1 MRQYATQSPTRALN
15 RFVALPVGIG
25 LLFVGTSCSRKTD
38 QTKEAAPDSMAAMKG
53 MTMDTAKRSTAPDT
67 TSITLT
73 AAQIEHG
80 KIQWA
85 PASLGQS
92 ATSAAIPG
100 TIIPNEN
107 RTARLSAPAEG
118 RVTTVRVQ
126 PGDRVSHGQILVSL
140 LGPGAGSAQSD
151 VSKAASQVVAM
162 RAQASYARAARN
174 RAERLLTLKAIPRQ
188 DYERAISDD
197 ESAQASLS
205 QALAE
210 QRRAVSSAEQLGAG
224 ASATGEMVLRSPLSG
239 VVLTRDAQP
248 GAVVAAGT
256 QLVSVTD
263 PGSLWLQV
271 NAPEKLAS
279 LFRVGG
285 MLHFSVPAYPAD
297 RFDARVTAVGA
308 ALDPNSRTLLVR
320 ATILNGNQKLK
331 PEMLASV
338 SVEGDGSSTVP
349 VIPDDAIQLFDG
361 RPALF
366 IAKPNSAGGATFV
379 RRFVEIGSRT
389 GSTVAVTRGL
399 SAGELIVTAGAFSV
413 KAELQKGS
421 MPAME
426 M

>member
-1 MRQYATQSPTRALN
+1 MRQDTMHSPANSLTRLAAVSAG
-15 RFVALPVGIG
+15 VAL
-25 LLFVGTSCSRKTD
+25 LLAGTGCSRKAD
-38 QTKEAAPDSMAAMKG
+38 ETKVTASDTVSGMKG
-53 MTMDTAKRSTAPDT
+53 MAMGTGARPTASDSN
-67 TSITLT
+67 SITLT

-80 KIQWA
+80 KIQWT
-85 PASLGQS
+85 PAAIGQS
-92 ATSAAIPG
+92 STSAVIPG

-118 RVTTVRVQ
+118 RITTVRVQ
-126 PGDRVSHGQILVSL
+126 PGDRVGRGQVLVSL

-162 RAQASYARAARN
+162 RAQAGYARAARD

-188 DYERAISDD
+188 DYERAIADD
-197 ESAQASLS
+197 ESAQASLA

-210 QRRAVSSAEQLGAG
+210 QRRAISSAEQLGAG
-224 ASATGEMVLRSPLSG
+224 GSVSGEMVLRSPLSG
-239 VVLTRDAQP
+239 VVLTREAQP

-263 PGSLWLQV
+263 PSSLWLQV

-285 MLHFSVPAYPAD
+285 ILHFSVPAYPAD

-308 ALDPNSRTLLVR
+308 ALDPSSRTLLVR

-361 RPALF
+361 RPAVFLVR
-366 IAKPNSAGGATFV
+366 PSSAGGATFV

-399 SAGELIVTAGAFSV
+399 SAGELIVTTGAFSV

-421 MPAME
+421 MPPMD

>member
-1 MRQYATQSPTRALN
+1 MRQDTTHPAAIALN
-15 RFVALPVGIG
+15 RIVSVSVAIT
-25 LLFVGTSCSRKTD
+25 LLLAGVSCSRKTD
-38 QTKEAAPDSMAAMKG
+38 QRKETTSDSMATMKG
-53 MTMDTAKRSTAPDT
+53 MAMDTPAKTTASDSS
-67 TSITLT
+67 SITFT

-80 KIQWA
+80 KIQWVA
-85 PASLGQS
+85 AALGQS
-92 ATSAAIPG
+92 STAAVIPG

-118 RVTTVRVQ
+118 RVTAVRVQ
-126 PGDRVSHGQILVSL
+126 PGDRVGRGQVLVIL

-162 RAQASYARAARN
+162 RAQAGYARAARN

-188 DYERAISDD
+188 DYERAIADD

-210 QRRAVSSAEQLGAG
+210 QRRAISSAEQLGAG
-224 ASATGEMVLRSPLSG
+224 TSATGEMVLRSPLSG
-239 VVLTRDAQP
+239 VVLTRNAQP
-248 GAVVAAGT
+248 GAVVSAGT

-263 PGSLWLQV
+263 PSSLWLQV
-271 NAPEKLAS
+271 NSPEKLAS
-279 LFRVGG
+279 LFRVGEV
-285 MLHFSVPAYPAD
+285 LHFSVPAYPAE

-308 ALDPNSRTLLVR
+308 ALDPDSRTLLVR

-338 SVEGDGSSTVP
+338 SVEAEGGSTVP
-349 VIPDDAIQLFDG
+349 VVPDGAIQLFDG

-379 RRFVEIGSRT
+379 RRFVEIGSRA
-389 GSTVAVTRGL
+389 GLTVAVTRGL
-399 SAGELIVTAGAFSV
+399 APGELIVAVGAFSV
-413 KAELQKGS
+413 KAELQKRS

>member
-1 MRQYATQSPTRALN
+1 MRHAIQSPSRAFH
-15 RFVALPVGIG
+15 RRAAAIMGTV
-25 LLFVGTSCSRKTD
+25 LLILGTSCSRKSD
-38 QTKEAAPDSMAAMKG
+38 QTKEASTDSMAAMKG
-53 MTMDTAKRSTAPDT
+53 MTTDAATRSAAPDT
-67 TSITLT
+67 GSITLT
-73 AAQIEHG
+73 AAQIQHG

-85 PASLGQS
+85 PVALGQS
-92 ATSAAIPG
+92 ATSAVIPG

-107 RTARLSAPAEG
+107 RTARLSAPSEG

-126 PGDRVSHGQILVSL
+126 PGDRVGRGQVLVSL

-162 RAQASYARAARN
+162 RAQAAYARAARN
-174 RAERLLTLKAIPRQ
+174 RAERLLSLKAIPRQ
-188 DYERAISDD
+188 DYERAIADD
-197 ESAQASLS
+197 ESAQAALS

-224 ASATGEMVLRSPLSG
+224 GSATGEMVLRSPLSG
-239 VVLTRDAQP
+239 VVLTREAQP
-248 GAVVAAGT
+248 GSVVAAGT

-263 PGSLWLQV
+263 PSSLWLQV

-285 MLHFSVPAYPAD
+285 ILHFSVPAYPAD

-308 ALDPNSRTLLVR
+308 ALDANSRTLLVR

-361 RPALF
+361 RPAVF
-366 IAKPNSAGGATFV
+366 VVRPGSAGGAIFV

-389 GSTVAVTRGL
+389 GSTVAVIRGL
-399 SAGELIVTAGAFSV
+399 SASELVVTTGAFSV
-413 KAELQKGS
+413 KGELQKGS
-421 MPAME
+421 MPAMD

>member
-1 MRQYATQSPTRALN
+1 MRQDNTHSPTRTLN
-15 RFVALPVGIG
+15 RFAAASTGIALLIAGA
-25 LLFVGTSCSRKTD
+25 SCSRKTD
-38 QTKEAAPDSMAAMKG
+38 QTKKVVSDSMAAMKG
-53 MTMDTAKRSTAPDT
+53 MPMDTAAKSGAPDT
-67 TSITLT
+67 SSITLN

-85 PASLGQS
+85 AAALGQS
-92 ATSAAIPG
+92 STSAVIPG

-126 PGDRVSHGQILVSL
+126 PGDRVGRGQVLVSL

-162 RAQASYARAARN
+162 RAQAGYARAARN

-188 DYERAISDD
+188 DYERAIADD

-210 QRRAVSSAEQLGAG
+210 QRRAISSAEQLGAG

-239 VVLTRDAQP
+239 VVLTRNAQP

-263 PGSLWLQV
+263 PSSLWLQV

-279 LFRVGG
+279 LFRIGG
-285 MLHFSVPAYPAD
+285 ILHFAVPAYPAD

-308 ALDPNSRTLLVR
+308 ALDPDSRTLLVR

-338 SVEGDGSSTVP
+338 SVEGEGASTVL
-349 VIPDDAIQLFDG
+349 VVPDGAIQLFDG

-366 IAKPNSAGGATFV
+366 IAKPNSAGGATFL

-389 GSTVAVTRGL
+389 GSMVGVTRGL
-399 SAGELIVTAGAFSV
+399 VAGELVVTVGAFSV
-413 KAELQKGS
+413 KAELQKRS

>member
-1 MRQYATQSPTRALN
+1 MRQDTMHSPANSLTRLAA
-15 RFVALPVGIG
+15 VSVGIA
-25 LLFVGTSCSRKTD
+25 LRLAGTGCSRKPD
-38 QTKEAAPDSMAAMKG
+38 ETKVTASDSVSRMKG
-53 MTMDTAKRSTAPDT
+53 MAMDTAARPTASDSN
-67 TSITLT
+67 SITLT

-80 KIQWA
+80 KIQWT
-85 PASLGQS
+85 PAALGQS
-92 ATSAAIPG
+92 STSAVIPG

-118 RVTTVRVQ
+118 RVTAVRVQ
-126 PGDRVSHGQILVSL
+126 PGDRVGRGQVLVSL

-162 RAQASYARAARN
+162 RAQAGYARAARN

-188 DYERAISDD
+188 DYERAIADA
-197 ESAQASLS
+197 ESAQASLA

-224 ASATGEMVLRSPLSG
+224 GSVSGEMVLRSPLSG
-239 VVLTRDAQP
+239 VVLTREAQP

-256 QLVSVTD
+256 QEVSVTD
-263 PGSLWLQV
+263 PSSLWLQV

-285 MLHFSVPAYPAD
+285 ILHFSVPAYPAD

-308 ALDPNSRTLLVR
+308 ALDPNSRTLLIR
-320 ATILNGNQKLK
+320 ATILSGNQKLK

-338 SVEGDGSSTVP
+338 TVEGEGASTVP
-349 VIPDDAIQLFDG
+349 VIPDGAIQLFDG
-361 RPALF
+361 RAALF
-366 IAKPNSAGGATFV
+366 IAKPNSAGGASFL

>member
-1 MRQYATQSPTRALN
+1 MRHVTIRPAVYALN
-15 RFVALPVGIG
+15 RFGAVAAVGV
-25 LLFVGTSCSRKTD
+25 LLLAGTSCSGKTD
-38 QTKEAAPDSMAAMKG
+38 QVTKTTADSSAAMQG
-53 MTMDTAKRSTAPDT
+53 MAMDTAAKTATAD
-67 TSITLT
+67 SSSLTLN

-80 KIQWA
+80 KIKWA
-85 PASLGQS
+85 PAALGQS
-92 ATSAAIPG
+92 STSTVIPG

-126 PGDRVSHGQILVSL
+126 PGDRVGRGQILVSL
-140 LGPGAGSAQSD
+140 VGPGAGSAQSD

-162 RAQASYARAARN
+162 RAQAGYARAARN

-188 DYERAISDD
+188 DYERAIADD
-197 ESAQASLS
+197 ESAEASLS

-210 QRRAVSSAEQLGAG
+210 QRRAISSAEQLGAG

-239 VVLTRDAQP
+239 VVLSRNAQP

-263 PGSLWLQV
+263 PSSLWLQV

-279 LFRVGG
+279 LFRVAGI
-285 MLHFSVPAYPAD
+285 LHFSVPAYPAD

-308 ALDPNSRTLLVR
+308 ALDPDSRTLLVR

-338 SVEGDGSSTVP
+338 SVEGEASSTAPVVP
-349 VIPDDAIQLFDG
+349 DGAIQLFDG
-361 RPALF
+361 RPAVF
-366 IAKPNSAGGATFV
+366 IVKPNSSRGATFV
-379 RRFVEIGSRT
+379 RRFVDIGSRI
-389 GSTVAVTRGL
+389 GSTVGVTRGL
-399 SAGELIVTAGAFSV
+399 AAGELVVTDGAFSV

-421 MPAME
+421 MPAMD

>member
-1 MRQYATQSPTRALN
+1 MREDTTQRLFKAYNRLAVVLVATAL
-15 RFVALPVGIG
+15 VLT
-25 LLFVGTSCSRKTD
+25 GTHCSRGTD
-38 QTKEAAPDSMAAMKG
+38 QTKEAASDSMSAMKG
-53 MTMDTAKRSTAPDT
+53 ITMDTATRSTAPDT
-67 TSITLT
+67 NSITLT

-85 PASLGQS
+85 LAALGQAS
-92 ATSAAIPG
+92 TSAVIPG

-126 PGDRVSHGQILVSL
+126 PGDRVGRGQVLVSL

-162 RAQASYARAARN
+162 RAQAGYARAARN

-188 DYERAISDD
+188 DYERAIADD

-210 QRRAVSSAEQLGAG
+210 QRRAISSAEQLGAG
-224 ASATGEMVLRSPLSG
+224 SSAAGEMVLRSPLSG
-239 VVLTRDAQP
+239 VVLSRDAQP

-256 QLVSVTD
+256 QLISVTD
-263 PGSLWLQV
+263 PSSLWLQV

-279 LFRVGG
+279 LFRIGG
-285 MLHFSVPAYPAD
+285 VLHFSVPAYPAD
-297 RFDARVTAVGA
+297 RFDARITAVGA

-320 ATILNGNQKLK
+320 ATVLNGNQRLK

-338 SVEGDGSSTVP
+338 SAEGEGASTVP
-349 VIPDDAIQLFDG
+349 VVPDGAIQLFDG
-361 RPALF
+361 RPTVF
-366 IAKPNSAGGATFV
+366 IVKPNQSGGATFV
-379 RRFVEIGSRT
+379 RRSVEIGSRT

-399 SAGELIVTAGAFSV
+399 APGELVVTVGAFSV
-413 KAELQKGS
+413 KAELEKGS
-421 MPAME
+421 MPDME

>member
-1 MRQYATQSPTRALN
+1 MRKDTTHRLIEARN
-15 RFVALPVGIG
+15 RVPSFSVAIV
-25 LLFVGTSCSRKTD
+25 LLLAGTGCSRKTD
-38 QTKEAAPDSMAAMKG
+38 QTREAAADSASAMKG
-53 MTMDTAKRSTAPDT
+53 MTMDPDAQTTARDSS
-67 TSITLT
+67 SITLT
-73 AAQIEHG
+73 AAQIGHG

-85 PASLGQS
+85 PAALGRS
-92 ATSAAIPG
+92 STSAVIPG

-126 PGDRVSHGQILVSL
+126 PGDRVGRGQALVSL

-162 RAQASYARAARN
+162 RAQASYARSARN

-188 DYERAISDD
+188 DYERAIADD

-224 ASATGEMVLRSPLSG
+224 ASASGEMVLRSPLSG
-239 VVLTRDAQP
+239 VVLARDAQP

-263 PGSLWLQV
+263 PTSLWLQV
-271 NAPEKLAS
+271 SAPEKLAP
-279 LFRVGG
+279 LFRIGG
-285 MLHFSVPAYPAD
+285 ILHFSVPAYPAD
-297 RFDARVTAVGA
+297 KFDARVTAVGA
-308 ALDPNSRTLLVR
+308 ALDPTSRTLLVR
-320 ATILNGNQKLK
+320 ATVLNGNQKLK

-338 SVEGDGSSTVP
+338 SVEGDGSTAVP
-349 VIPDDAIQLFDG
+349 FVPDGAIQLVEG
-361 RPALF
+361 RPVVF
-366 IAKPNSAGGATFV
+366 IAKPNTAGGATFT
-379 RRFVEIGSRT
+379 RRSVEIGSRT
-389 GSTVAVTRGL
+389 GSTVAVTSGL
-399 SAGELIVTAGAFSV
+399 APGELVVTIGAFSV
-413 KAELQKGS
+413 KAELQKRS

>member
-1 MRQYATQSPTRALN
+1 MRQNPTHSPTRVLN
-15 RFVALPVGIG
+15 RFVTVSVFIAS
-25 LLFVGTSCSRKTD
+25 LFVGTGCSRKTD
-38 QTKEAAPDSMAAMKG
+38 QTKETASDSTTAMKG
-53 MTMDTAKRSTAPDT
+53 MTMDTAARPNAPDT
-67 TSITLT
+67 SSITLT

-85 PASLGQS
+85 PAALGQS
-92 ATSAAIPG
+92 ANSAVIPG

-126 PGDRVSHGQILVSL
+126 PGDRVGRGQVLVSL

-188 DYERAISDD
+188 DYERAIADD

-224 ASATGEMVLRSPLSG
+224 ASASGEMVLRSPLSG
-239 VVLTRDAQP
+239 VVLTREAQP

-263 PGSLWLQV
+263 PSSLWLQV

-285 MLHFSVPAYPAD
+285 ILHFSVSAYPAD
-297 RFDARVTAVGA
+297 KFDARVTAVGA

-338 SVEGDGSSTVP
+338 TVEGEGASTVP
-349 VIPDDAIQLFDG
+349 VIPDGAIQLFDG
-361 RPALF
+361 RPAVF
-366 IAKPNSAGGATFV
+366 IAKPNSTGGATFV

-399 SAGELIVTAGAFSV
+399 SPGELIVTAGAFSV

-421 MPAME
+421 MPAMD

>member
-1 MRQYATQSPTRALN
+1 MKRLITHPLIEGRN
-15 RFVALPVGIG
+15 RFTPISIAAALIVAAA
-25 LLFVGTSCSRKTD
+25 SCDRKPD
-38 QTKEAAPDSMAAMKG
+38 QTKVATSDSMAAMKG
-53 MTMDTAKRSTAPDT
+53 TATDRT
-67 TSITLT
+67 TQASPTDSNSITLT

-85 PASLGQS
+85 PAELGQS
-92 ATSAAIPG
+92 SASAVIPG

-126 PGDRVSHGQILVSL
+126 PGDRVGRGQVLVSL

-151 VSKAASQVVAM
+151 VSKAAAQVVAM
-162 RAQASYARAARN
+162 RAQAGYAQAARN

-188 DYERAISDD
+188 DYERAIADD
-197 ESAQASLS
+197 ESAKASLS

-210 QRRAVSSAEQLGAG
+210 QRRAISSAEQLGAG
-224 ASATGEMVLRSPLSG
+224 ASASGEMVLRSPLSG

-263 PGSLWLQV
+263 PTSLWLQV

-285 MLHFSVPAYPAD
+285 ILRFSVPAYPAD
-297 RFDARVTAVGA
+297 KFDARVTAVGA

-320 ATILNGNQKLK
+320 ATILNANQKLK

-338 SVEGDGSSTVP
+338 SVEGDGPSTVL
-349 VIPDDAIQLFDG
+349 VVPDGAIQLFDG
-361 RPALF
+361 RPTVF
-366 IAKPNSAGGATFV
+366 IVKPNQAGGATFV
-379 RRFVEIGSRT
+379 RRSVEIGPRT
-389 GSTVAVTRGL
+389 GSTVGVTRGL
-399 SAGELIVTAGAFSV
+399 APGELVVTVGAFSV

-421 MPAME
+421 MPDME

>member
-1 MRQYATQSPTRALN
+1 MRRDATHSPTRALN
-15 RFVALPVGIG
+15 RFAAVAVGIA
-25 LLFVGTSCSRKTD
+25 LLFAETSCSRKTD
-38 QTKEAAPDSMAAMKG
+38 QRKEATSDSMAAMKS
-53 MTMDTAKRSTAPDT
+53 MPMDTAAKTIAPDSS
-67 TSITLT
+67 SITLT

-85 PASLGQS
+85 PAALGQS
-92 ATSAAIPG
+92 ATSAVIPG

-118 RVTTVRVQ
+118 RITTVRVQ
-126 PGDRVSHGQILVSL
+126 PGDRVGRGQVLVSL

-188 DYERAISDD
+188 DYERAIADD

-263 PGSLWLQV
+263 PSSLWLQV

-285 MLHFSVPAYPAD
+285 ILHFSVPAYAAD

-308 ALDPNSRTLLVR
+308 ALDPSSRTLLVR

-366 IAKPNSAGGATFV
+366 IAKPNSGGGATFL

>member
-1 MRQYATQSPTRALN
+1 MTRDPVNAPTRPLN
-15 RFVALPVGIG
+15 RICALSVGIV
-25 LLFVGTSCSRKTD
+25 LLLPATSCSRKTD
-38 QTKEAAPDSMAAMKG
+38 RPQGSPPDSMALMKG
-53 MTMDTAKRSTAPDT
+53 MPTDSTRGSTGAET
-67 TSITLT
+67 NSITLT

-85 PASLGQS
+85 AASLGQS
-92 ATSAAIPG
+92 TASAVIPG

-126 PGDRVSHGQILVSL
+126 PGDRVGRGQVLVSL

-151 VSKAASQVVAM
+151 VAKAVSQVVAM

-188 DYERAISDD
+188 DYERAIADD

-224 ASATGEMVLRSPLSG
+224 ASASGEMVLRSPLSG
-239 VVLTRDAQP
+239 VVLSRDAQP

-263 PGSLWLQV
+263 PSSLWLQV

-279 LFRVGG
+279 LFRIGG
-285 MLHFSVPAYPAD
+285 ILHFSVPAYPAD
-297 RFDARVTAVGA
+297 KFDARVTAVGA
-308 ALDPNSRTLLVR
+308 ALDPDSRTLLVR

-338 SVEGDGSSTVP
+338 TVEGEGASAVP
-349 VIPDDAIQLFDG
+349 VIPDAAIQLFDG
-361 RPALF
+361 RPGLF
-366 IAKPNSAGGATFV
+366 IAKPNPTGRVTFV

-389 GSTVAVTRGL
+389 GSSVAVTRGL
-399 SAGELIVTAGAFSV
+399 SAGELVVIAGAFSV

-421 MPAME
+421 MPAMD